1 MKQYFLSP
9 IAIAVIIVTLVSA
22 AYSFYYHD
30 RPRVDAQAYDF
41 VGWNLARGLGYI
53 ENEQNAANPRADD
66 AIVRVGPGYQFFLAG
81 VYSMFGHHVWIVWI
95 LHALLRGATVYFVY
109 AITRFFLHNEK
120 ASLFGAFL
128 VGFSPDLIVI
138 NGLLLT
144 ETLFIFF
151 LVGAVYSTLRLI
163 SSDISATRWAWIGV
177 GLLWACAVLT
187 RPVALFPLLVTVG
200 VLLFHWRWRDAA
212 LVVLMPLLLVGSWS
226 YAMTQRYDHF
236 ILTTTAGWYDLWV
249 GNNPEATG
257 GVEKSPVIQDFPD
270 VTYDSTILERVGREK
285 YFEFLFNH
293 PFQFLELQWRKST
306 LYVSSMRPGGYWIH
320 LFAHPWDMRITLAA
334 SLVWTLMLFAG
345 GLAGGYLWFREKRD
359 GTSRLFLLFAIAQPL
374 AVIPII
380 VETRYRYAFFPFLA
394 VFAAYF
400 VATYVPKVSLRILG
414 FVFVFLGTATLYDLW
429 YNFSDIMEKIGR
441 VL

>member
-1 MKQYFLSP
+1 MKHYFLSP
-9 IAIAVIIVTLVSA
+9 IAIGVMIVTLVSA

-53 ENEQNAANPRADD
+53 ENERNAGNPRADD

-81 VYSMFGHHVWIVWI
+81 IYKIFGHHIWIVWI
-95 LHALLRGATVYFVY
+95 LHALLRGATVYIVY
-109 AITRFFLHNEK
+109 AMTRF
-120 ASLFGAFL
+120 LFRENAALLAALL

-151 LVGAVYSTLRLI
+151 LVAAVYSTLRLI
-163 SSDISATRWAWIGV
+163 SPDISATRWSWVGV

-187 RPVALFPLLVTVG
+187 RPVALFSLLATVG
-200 VLLFHWRWRDAA
+200 VLLFHRRWRDAA
-212 LVVLMPLLLVGSWS
+212 LVVLMPVLLVGSWS

-236 ILTTTAGWYDLWV
+236 ILTTTAGWYDIWV

-257 GVEKSPVIQDFPD
+257 GFEKSPVIQDFRD
-270 VTYDSTILERVGREK
+270 ITYDSTVLDRVGREK
-285 YFEFLFNH
+285 YFEFLFQQ
-293 PFQFLELQWRKST
+293 PLQFLELQWRKTT

-320 LFAHPWDMRITLAA
+320 LFAHPWDMRITLGA
-334 SLVWTLMLFAG
+334 SLVWTFMLFAG
-345 GLAGGYLWFREKRD
+345 GLAGGYLWLREKCD
-359 GTSRLFLLFAIAQPL
+359 VVSRLFLFFSVLQPL

-394 VFAAYF
+394 ILSAYF
-400 VATYVPKVSLRILG
+400 IMTYRPKLSLRALG
-414 FVFVFLGTATLYDLW
+414 FACTFLGIATLYDLW
-429 YNFSDIMEKIGR
+429 YNFGDIMEKIGR

>member
-144 ETLFIFF
+144 
-151 LVGAVYSTLRLI
+151 
-163 SSDISATRWAWIGV
+163 
-177 GLLWACAVLT
+177 
-187 RPVALFPLLVTVG
+187 
-200 VLLFHWRWRDAA
+200 
-212 LVVLMPLLLVGSWS
+212 
-226 YAMTQRYDHF
+226 
-236 ILTTTAGWYDLWV
+236 
-249 GNNPEATG
+249 
-257 GVEKSPVIQDFPD
+257 
-270 VTYDSTILERVGREK
+270 
-285 YFEFLFNH
+285 
-293 PFQFLELQWRKST
+293 
-306 LYVSSMRPGGYWIH
+306 
-320 LFAHPWDMRITLAA
+320 
-334 SLVWTLMLFAG
+334 
-345 GLAGGYLWFREKRD
+345 
-359 GTSRLFLLFAIAQPL
+359 
-374 AVIPII
+374 
-380 VETRYRYAFFPFLA
+380 
-394 VFAAYF
+394 
-400 VATYVPKVSLRILG
+400 
-414 FVFVFLGTATLYDLW
+414 
-429 YNFSDIMEKIGR
+429 
-441 VL
+441 